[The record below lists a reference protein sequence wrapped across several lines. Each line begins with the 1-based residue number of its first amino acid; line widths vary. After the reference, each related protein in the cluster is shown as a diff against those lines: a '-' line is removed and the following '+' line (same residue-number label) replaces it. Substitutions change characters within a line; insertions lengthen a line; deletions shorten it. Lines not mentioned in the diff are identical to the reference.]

1 MTGNAEQVEHPAA
14 RRMREQ
20 FEAKYGD
27 LSDVMRAINQ
37 YRNTVE
43 DFRRPYNRDM
53 ESPVTN
59 ADLDAAEES
68 MLAEIRRYGTRQD
81 SEQRLRESLRYRW
94 LLANA
99 IASDENGNIVIH
111 YKTNRDCGTHGDA
124 ESIRYWVNTDIASD
138 SKTFD
143 EEEDRLG
150 YATIA
155 SAQVEGK

>member
-1 MTGNAEQVEHPAA
+1 MTDNAEQVEHPAA

-37 YRNTVE
+37 YWNTVE

-68 MLAEIRRYGTRQD
+68 MLAEIRRYGTRQG
-81 SEQRLRESLRYRW
+81 SEQRLRESL
-94 LLANA
+94 
-99 IASDENGNIVIH
+99 
-111 YKTNRDCGTHGDA
+111 
-124 ESIRYWVNTDIASD
+124 
-138 SKTFD
+138 SKAAAHPPTTA
-143 EEEDRLG
+143 R
-150 YATIA
+150 
-155 SAQVEGK
+155 SA